1 MRFYFRLS
9 WFLFRSSRTGT
20 FEFKSTTSCSRSR
33 GARSLARANLRM
45 DAATYAAVSGRG
57 SVNCRA
63 RVRGSASR
71 KRAGHIRG
79 NIPLEIS
86 GITITTNLAGVDRA
100 TGDEVKSSTAMRVL
114 AQCKK
119 EPRLVNSKRGR
130 KCGQGQNRTA
140 DTRIFQSSCC
150 TRTKCH
156 YRSLLVSIQ
165 AFNGAVRRSILPIR
179 TGIGALSSNTVTQP
193 TFP

>member
-1 MRFYFRLS
+1 LN
-9 WFLFRSSRTGT
+9 SSPQLLARGRA
-20 FEFKSTTSCSRSR
+20 ER
-33 GARSLARANLRM
+33 GAWPGRICGWTRPPTLPSADVGRSTAVLVFVVRPAGREQGILWETSRWKFQ
-45 DAATYAAVSGRG
+45 AT
-57 SVNCRA
+57 
-63 RVRGSASR
+63 
-71 KRAGHIRG
+71 
-79 NIPLEIS
+79 IS
-86 GITITTNLAGVDRA
+86 TNSTNLAGVDRA

>member
-20 FEFKSTTSCSRSR
+20 FNSSPQLLARGRAER
-33 GARSLARANLRM
+33 GAWPGRICGWTRPPTLPSADVGRSTAVLVFVVRPAEESRVYYGGTSRWKLQ
-45 DAATYAAVSGRG
+45 AT
-57 SVNCRA
+57 
-63 RVRGSASR
+63 
-71 KRAGHIRG
+71 
-79 NIPLEIS
+79 IS
-86 GITITTNLAGVDRA
+86 TNSTNLAGVDRA

-140 DTRIFQSSCC
+140 DTKIFSP
-150 TRTKCH
+150 
-156 YRSLLVSIQ
+156 L
-165 AFNGAVRRSILPIR
+165 AVPGLCV
-179 TGIGALSSNTVTQP
+179 TIGRYVYLFKRLTALSAGR
-193 TFP
+193 F